1 MTQSSPMPVSDTQ
14 RMVLSAAAQRAD
26 GNVLPLPGS
35 LRGPNARRV
44 VAALLRRGLIA
55 ETVTRSWTKASAKH
69 NTFWRND
76 EDGRATLLHITPAGL
91 AAVGS
96 AGGAKAAAPQGS
108 GAAHEESQCPHCN
121 GAGRRLHLA
130 GTELAHTTRCHICD
144 PEPEPPASQ
153 EAVATPAPPPRRQ
166 RDGTKQAALIAMLQA
181 PEGASVAEIAAA
193 LGWQRHTVRAAL
205 SHGLKRRL
213 GLGVASHRD
222 ETRGRVYRL
231 QAEG

>member
-1 MTQSSPMPVSDTQ
+1 MTQIAPMTLSDTQ
-14 RMVLSAAAQRAD
+14 RVVLSAAAQRAD
-26 GNVLPLPGS
+26 RNVLPLPGS

-55 ETVTRSWTKASAKH
+55 ETVTRSWTRASARH

-91 AAVGS
+91 AAMGS
-96 AGGAKAAAPQGS
+96 AGEAETAAPQGS
-108 GAAHEESQCPHCN
+108 GAAP
-121 GAGRRLHLA
+121 L
-130 GTELAHTTRCHICD
+130 
-144 PEPEPPASQ
+144 
-153 EAVATPAPPPRRQ
+153 PPPRRQ
-166 RDGTKQAALIAMLQA
+166 RYGTKQAALIAMLQA

>member
-1 MTQSSPMPVSDTQ
+1 MTQIAPMPLSDTQ
-14 RMVLSAAAQRAD
+14 RVVLTAAAQRAD
-26 GNVLPLPGS
+26 RNVLPLPGF

-55 ETVTRSWTKASAKH
+55 ETVTKSWAKASARH

-76 EDGRATLLHITPAGL
+76 EDGRATLLNITPAGL
-91 AAVGS
+91 AAIGS
-96 AGGAKAAAPQGS
+96 ASEAGAPTSLEA
-108 GAAHEESQCPHCN
+108 GAALP
-121 GAGRRLHLA
+121 
-130 GTELAHTTRCHICD
+130 
-144 PEPEPPASQ
+144 
-153 EAVATPAPPPRRQ
+153 PPPRRQ

-213 GLGVASHRD
+213 GLGVTSHRD

-231 QAEG
+231 QAED